1 VLDFG
6 LAYCPGLSED
16 RAHLLP
22 GTPSFIAPEAFSGE
36 RPTAQQDLYSVGV
49 TLYYLLTGHYPY
61 GEIEAFQ
68 RPRFTQPVSAS
79 RYRPDLPEWLP
90 LSLGR
95 AVASQP
101 TQRYETAEE
110 WLRDLE
116 QADRCELSVQ
126 PRPLLEREPHKVW
139 QTLAAMSLL
148 LNLVLL
154 YWLLHH

>member
-1 VLDFG
+1 M
-6 LAYCPGLSED
+6 
-16 RAHLLP
+16 
-22 GTPSFIAPEAFSGE
+22 
-36 RPTAQQDLYSVGV
+36 GV

-68 RPRFTQPVSAS
+68 RPRFTQSVSAS

-116 QADRCELSVQ
+116 QADRRELSVH
-126 PRPLLEREPHKVW
+126 PRPLLEREPLKVW